1 MSSKTQLVPAVPPA
15 PVKTVSGSVVGP
27 TQEEIAVRAYELFL
41 QSGSVDGHDT
51 EHWLRAEVE
60 LKARKKT

>member
-15 PVKTVSGSVVGP
+15 PVKTALEPMVGP

-41 QSGSVDGHDT
+41 QSGSVDGHDM
-51 EHWLRAEVE
+51 EHWLSAEAE
-60 LKARKKT
+60 LKARTKT